1 MAEDHGYS
9 WYGIMQ
15 VILGLSAI
23 ARIAESQPVEVL
35 HHGMVG
41 SWPPRPCK
49 SLEAG
54 SWQREIRTSSC
65 IMVLWDVMRH
75 DLKPL
80 WLPITDC

>member
-1 MAEDHGYS
+1 MDYS
-9 WYGIMQ
+9 WDGIMQ

-35 HHGMVG
+35 YDGMVG

-49 SLEAG
+49 SLEAR

-75 DLKPL
+75 ESKALGS
-80 WLPITDC
+80 PITDC